1 MSPLERCPGGDSDE
15 TGAAGLGC
23 VQAGIW
29 QRTWGQL
36 QEGGFV
42 QGQVGLGLCDR
53 LCFQAGKGDG
63 LGRGFPVGSRHLLLR
78 EMERAGNGGEMEQK
92 MYVKNRIKQE
102 HPQRRGF
109 VSTSSASLG
118 PLKQKGADSHEQ
130 LHAMKEKTIEKRTC
144 PKLCN

>member
-1 MSPLERCPGGDSDE
+1 MSPLEQCLSGDTDE

-42 QGQVGLGLCDR
+42 QGQVGLGLCDT
-53 LCFQAGKGDG
+53 LCFQAGKGEG

-78 EMERAGNGGEMEQK
+78 EREQTVGEMAQK
-92 MYVKNRIKQE
+92 NVREKQNKAGASSE
-102 HPQRRGF
+102 RGF
-109 VSTSSASLG
+109 VSSASLG

-130 LHAMKEKTIEKRTC
+130 LLAMKEMIERE
-144 PKLCN
+144 PVQNV

>member
-1 MSPLERCPGGDSDE
+1 MESCPGGDSAE

-23 VQAGIW
+23 VQTGIW

-42 QGQVGLGLCDR
+42 QGQVGLGLCDT

-78 EMERAGNGGEMEQK
+78 ERERADSGTKKCVCE
-92 MYVKNRIKQE
+92 KQNKAGASSE
-102 HPQRRGF
+102 RGF
-109 VSTSSASLG
+109 VSSASLG
-118 PLKQKGADSHEQ
+118 PLKQKRSRFTRTATRDEGNDR
-130 LHAMKEKTIEKRTC
+130 KRTC
-144 PKLCN
+144 PKMCN

>member
-1 MSPLERCPGGDSDE
+1 MSPLERCRAGDS
-15 TGAAGLGC
+15 AAGLGC

-42 QGQVGLGLCDR
+42 QGQVGLGLCDM

-63 LGRGFPVGSRHLLLR
+63 LGRGFAVGSRHLLLR
-78 EMERAGNGGEMEQK
+78 EREREQIVGEMAP
-92 MYVKNRIKQE
+92 KNVCEKQNKAGASSE
-102 HPQRRGF
+102 RGF
-109 VSTSSASLG
+109 VSTSSASPG

-130 LHAMKEKTIEKRTC
+130 LLAMKETIERE
-144 PKLCN
+144 PVQNV